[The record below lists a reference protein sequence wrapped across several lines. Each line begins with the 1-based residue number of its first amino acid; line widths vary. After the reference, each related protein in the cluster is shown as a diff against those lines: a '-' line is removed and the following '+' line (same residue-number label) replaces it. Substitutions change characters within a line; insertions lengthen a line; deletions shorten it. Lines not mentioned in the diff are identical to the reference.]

1 MNQLLLLAISFVLG
15 IVLRRT
21 NRLPENTPAVLN
33 GFIIYVS
40 LPALTLL
47 YLHDLRLDPALL
59 APATMPWLY
68 FAFAAAM
75 IVVMGRQ
82 FNWPRSVVGCL
93 LLTAG
98 MGNTS
103 FVGLP
108 MIEAFYGADA
118 IGIGLITDQ
127 AGSFMVL
134 STLGLMTATRYSS
147 GDLSATAMVRR
158 IVSFPPFLCAI
169 AALATQSVE
178 IPAVFRSVL
187 ERLGQTLTPLALIS
201 VGMQLQLTSLNK
213 SLHPLSVGLILKLLI
228 LPVLMLLIYAVLFN
242 IRGLVLQVTIFESA
256 MPPMITGGII
266 AMEYKL
272 EPKLA
277 ALIVGIGIPLSF
289 LTLTGWWWVLERWF

>member
-21 NRLPENTPAVLN
+21 NRLPEHTPAVLN

-47 YLHDLRLDPALL
+47 YLHDMRLDPALL

-118 IGIGLITDQ
+118 IGIGLIADQ

-147 GDLSATAMVRR
+147 GDLTATAMVRR

-169 AALATQSVE
+169 VALATQSVE
-178 IPAVFRSVL
+178 IPAVVRSVL

-201 VGMQLQLTSLNK
+201 VGMQLQLTSLNDT
-213 SLHPLSVGLILKLLI
+213 LHPLSVGLILKLLV
-228 LPVLMLLIYAVLFN
+228 LPALMLLIYAVLFN
-242 IRGLVLQVTIFESA
+242 IRGLVLQVTIFEAA

>member
-1 MNQLLLLAISFVLG
+1 MDQILLLAISFVLG
-15 IVLRRT
+15 IILRRT

-47 YLHDLRLDPALL
+47 YLHDLRLDAALL
-59 APATMPWLY
+59 APASMPWLY
-68 FAFAAAM
+68 FAFAAAL
-75 IVVMGRQ
+75 IVAIGRQ

-93 LLTAG
+93 LLTTG

-108 MIEAFYGADA
+108 MIEAYYGTHA
-118 IGIGLITDQ
+118 IGIGLIADQ

-134 STLGLMTATRYSS
+134 STLGLMTATRFSS
-147 GDLSATAMVRR
+147 GDLSFMAMVRK

-169 AALATQSVE
+169 VALSTQSIE
-178 IPAVFRSVL
+178 IPGGFRSVL
-187 ERLGQTLTPLALIS
+187 ERLGQTLTPIALIS
-201 VGMQLQLTSLNK
+201 VGMQLQLTSLNE
-213 SLHPLSVGLILKLLI
+213 SLRPLSVGLILKLLI
-228 LPVLMLLIYAVLFN
+228 LPGLMLLIYALLFKV
-242 IRGLVLQVTIFESA
+242 RDLVLQVTVFEAA

-277 ALIVGIGIPLSF
+277 ALMVGIGIPISF
-289 LTLTGWWWVLERWF
+289 LTLAGWWWVLARWV

>member
-118 IGIGLITDQ
+118 IGIGLIADQ

-147 GDLSATAMVRR
+147 GDLTAMAMVRR

-169 AALATQSVE
+169 VALAAQSVE
-178 IPAVFRSVL
+178 IPAVVRSVL

-201 VGMQLQLTSLNK
+201 VGMQLQLTSLNDT
-213 SLHPLSVGLILKLLI
+213 LHPLSVGLILKLLV
-228 LPVLMLLIYAVLFN
+228 LPALMLLIYAVLFH
-242 IRGLVLQVTIFESA
+242 IRGLVFQVTIFEAA
-256 MPPMITGGII
+256 MPPMITGGIV

-277 ALIVGIGIPLSF
+277 ALMVGIGIPLSF
-289 LTLTGWWWVLERWF
+289 LTLAGWWWVLERWF